1 MKNTL
6 SFKQE
11 ICNYTKEGR
20 NLIHSNLNDGLQVLI
35 KYLLE
40 NRDEYETIKFN
51 DNRISK
57 LAGQNGKSFISG
69 VKLEIG
75 NMVCCRKLPK
85 NEGGTDDYGKD
96 LVGVELDNKDKKK
109 LNSLRL
115 LMENLPI

>member
-1 MKNTL
+1 
-6 SFKQE
+6 
-11 ICNYTKEGR
+11 
-20 NLIHSNLNDGLQVLI
+20 
-35 KYLLE
+35 E

-85 NEGGTDDYGKD
+85 NEGGTDDYDNLMWITEKEKELITKVEISGKD
-96 LVGVELDNKDKKK
+96 LVGVELDNKAKKK